1 MAATGDLRPTPAAPG
16 WRTPLVIIICGC
28 AIALLSFGP
37 RSSLGFFVQPM
48 GREFSWGRD
57 VFGLALAAQ
66 NLLWGLGQPLAGAI
80 ADRFGILRVMCVGA
94 VLYAGGLFMMR
105 YATTPLSLD
114 ISAGVLIGF
123 GLSGCSFNLVLSAF
137 SKLLPLE
144 QRGVALGAGTAAGS
158 FGQFL
163 FAPFGVTMIDNFGWQ
178 SALTVFAFLMLLI
191 IPLSLALS
199 TPPATSENIPAAD
212 QQSFKT
218 ALAEAFGHRSYV
230 LLVLGFFTCGFQLAF
245 ITVHLPAYLV
255 DRGIPSQTGGWVIA
269 TIGLFNI
276 VGSLGVGWLQ
286 NRFPKRYIL
295 STIYFLRAMS
305 IVAFISFPITT
316 FSAIMFGAATGLTWL
331 STVPPTSALV
341 ALMFGTRWFSTLY
354 GFAFVSHQVGGFL
367 GVLLGGIVFE
377 KFGSY
382 APLWWLSVLFG
393 VLSALINLPIVK
405 APVVRRF
412 PMIAGVDFA
421 GTVEQSS
428 HPHWKAGDKVIC
440 TGWGMGETHLGA
452 YAEKARVK
460 GDWLVRVPAGM
471 STREAMAIGTAG
483 FTAMLSVL
491 ALEKHG
497 LTPNHGPVVVTG
509 AAGGVGSVATAVL
522 SKLGFHV
529 IASTGR
535 LSEAD
540 YLRGLGAAEVIDRSE
555 LSGLAKPL
563 AKERWAGGVDSVGST
578 TLANVLSMTKYA
590 GAIAACGLAAG
601 MDLPTSVAPFIL
613 RGVCLLGIDSVM
625 CPIEVRKAAW
635 SRLASDLDRTK
646 LTEITHEI
654 GLDQVIDAGAKILA
668 GQVRGRIVVKIP

>member
-1 MAATGDLRPTPAAPG
+1 MTITASGLRPAPVLAS
-16 WRTPLVIIICGC
+16 WRTPLLIIVCGC
-28 AIALLSFGP
+28 AIGLLSFGP
-37 RSSLGFFVQPM
+37 RSSLGFFIQPM
-48 GREFSWGRD
+48 SREFSWGRD

-66 NLLWGLGQPLAGAI
+66 NLLWGLGQPLTGAI

-163 FAPFGVTMIDNFGWQ
+163 FAPFGVAMIDNFGWQ
-178 SALTVFAFLMLLI
+178 TTLTVFAGLMLLI
-191 IPLSLALS
+191 IPLSLALA
-199 TPPATSENIPAAD
+199 TPPAASTNVPAAD

-255 DRGIPSQTGGWVIA
+255 DRGIPAQTGGWVIA
-269 TIGLFNI
+269 AIGLFNI
-276 VGSLGVGWLQ
+276 MGSLGVGWLQ

-316 FSAIMFGAATGLTWL
+316 FSAIIFGAATGLTWL

-393 VLSALINLPIVK
+393 ALSALINLPIVE
-405 APVVRRF
+405 APV
-412 PMIAGVDFA
+412 
-421 GTVEQSS
+421 
-428 HPHWKAGDKVIC
+428 
-440 TGWGMGETHLGA
+440 
-452 YAEKARVK
+452 AR
-460 GDWLVRVPAGM
+460 
-471 STREAMAIGTAG
+471 
-483 FTAMLSVL
+483 
-491 ALEKHG
+491 
-497 LTPNHGPVVVTG
+497 PVAR
-509 AAGGVGSVATAVL
+509 AA
-522 SKLGFHV
+522 
-529 IASTGR
+529 
-535 LSEAD
+535 
-540 YLRGLGAAEVIDRSE
+540 
-555 LSGLAKPL
+555 
-563 AKERWAGGVDSVGST
+563 
-578 TLANVLSMTKYA
+578 
-590 GAIAACGLAAG
+590 
-601 MDLPTSVAPFIL
+601 
-613 RGVCLLGIDSVM
+613 
-625 CPIEVRKAAW
+625 
-635 SRLASDLDRTK
+635 
-646 LTEITHEI
+646 
-654 GLDQVIDAGAKILA
+654 
-668 GQVRGRIVVKIP
+668 